1 MPRSPDG
8 TYTPPNPDV
17 APGEVISSGWANST
31 IADISQA
38 LTESLSREG
47 EGGMLTPLPFGDGTE
62 AAPGIT
68 WNSETAS
75 GFYRAG
81 AGDMRVSI
89 LGQDIFRWLQN
100 VAQVWDD
107 TQGIWLNVL
116 DAQSPNTVPNGTVD
130 KQALVWNDGTQ
141 LWDATNIASVDTTY
155 DPNLNLVITATDVQ
169 NALVEVDNVLAQF
182 NTHAADQS
190 IHWLDVPNDG
200 TTYNR
205 RDGAWVE
212 SVAGISDHSA
222 LNGLA
227 IGDDHPQYLNDA
239 RADAAYLAIGA
250 TAVDATLWNGQTQV
264 ITETDPG
271 IYNPNT
277 IYFIVE
283 PTV

>member
-100 VAQVWDD
+100 VAQVWDE

-141 LWDATNIASVDTTY
+141 LWDATNIASVDTT
-155 DPNLNLVITATDVQ
+155 
-169 NALVEVDNVLAQF
+169 
-182 NTHAADQS
+182 S
-190 IHWLDVPNDG
+190 
-200 TTYNR
+200 R
-205 RDGAWVE
+205 
-212 SVAGISDHSA
+212 IS
-222 LNGLA
+222 G
-227 IGDDHPQYLNDA
+227 
-239 RADAAYLAIGA
+239 
-250 TAVDATLWNGQTQV
+250 
-264 ITETDPG
+264 
-271 IYNPNT
+271 
-277 IYFIVE
+277 
-283 PTV
+283 

>member
-17 APGEVISSGWANST
+17 APGEIISSGWANST
-31 IADISQA
+31 VADLSQA
-38 LTESLSREG
+38 LTESLSRLG
-47 EGGMLTPLPFGDGTE
+47 EGGMLTPLPFGDGTV

-68 WNSETAS
+68 WNSETAT

-100 VAQVWDD
+100 VAQVWDE

-130 KQALVWNDGTQ
+130 KQALVWDDGTQ
-141 LWDATNIASVDTTY
+141 LWVATNIAAVDTTY
-155 DPNLNLVITATDVQ
+155 DPTGNLVITATDVQ
-169 NALVEVDNVLAQF
+169 TALAETDNVLAQF
-182 NTHAADQS
+182 NSHAADTS
-190 IHWLDVPNDG
+190 IHWNDTPNDG
-200 TTYNR
+200 VTYNR
-205 RDGAWVE
+205 RDGTWVE

-239 RADAAYLAIGA
+239 RADAAYLAIDGVA
-250 TAVDATLWNGQTQV
+250 DDATLWNGQTQV
-264 ITETDPG
+264 ITNVDPG
-271 IYNPNT
+271 VYAPDT
-277 IYFIVE
+277 IYFITE
-283 PTV
+283 